1 MMLAFFFTLK
11 ARILSFK
18 SMLSKQNNALDGF
31 LDPRAPQG
39 PVLNVRCY

>member
-11 ARILSFK
+11 ARITYFK
-18 SMLSKQNNALDGF
+18 SILSKQNNALDGF
-31 LDPRAPQG
+31 LNPQAPQG